1 MLNTWKAAEN
11 SLSLYAKSC
20 AEVISRCSML
30 NPNIPSVLL
39 LLSEGSLPEPCQ
51 GFFLLKGAFSSHCCL
66 LKDLLASVSCKG
78 VCVATQQ

>member
-1 MLNTWKAAEN
+1 MLWKAAEN

-39 LLSEGSLPEPCQ
+39 LPSEEGSLPEPCQ
-51 GFFLLKGAFSSHCCL
+51 GFFLLKGAFSSRCCL
-66 LKDLLASVSCKG
+66 LKGLRASVSCKG